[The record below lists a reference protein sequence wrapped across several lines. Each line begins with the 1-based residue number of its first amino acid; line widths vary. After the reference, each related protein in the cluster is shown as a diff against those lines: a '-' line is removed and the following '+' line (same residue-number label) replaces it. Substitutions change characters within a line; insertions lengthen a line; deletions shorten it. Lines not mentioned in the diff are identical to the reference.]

1 MCRQDEEKQGEKMKR
16 TNQGH
21 GAVCP
26 LPPSAGYSLPWLA
39 ALARRGDELRVKKV
53 QRIKKQ
59 LAQGIYHVK
68 ATEVVRG
75 IARSE
80 ISWLLG
86 LEPVR
91 SHEAP

>member
-1 MCRQDEEKQGEKMKR
+1 MKR
-16 TNQGH
+16 AH
-21 GAVCP
+21 RDFRAACP
-26 LPPSAGYSLPWLA
+26 LPPSAGYSPLWLT

-53 QRIKKQ
+53 QKIKKQ

-68 ATEVVRG
+68 ATEVVSG

-91 SHEAP
+91 LCKVP

>member
-1 MCRQDEEKQGEKMKR
+1 MKR
-16 TNQGH
+16 ANQGF
-21 GAVCP
+21 GSACP
-26 LPPSAGYSLPWLA
+26 LPLSQGYSPPWLA
-39 ALARRGDELRVKKV
+39 TLAKRGDELRVKKI

-68 ATEVVRG
+68 ATEVVSG

-86 LEPVR
+86 LAPVR